1 MFYYFKFKKE
11 MKKIVLALAVV
22 FSVAL
27 VSCGN
32 KKAEA
37 VDSDTVVAVVEE
49 VVEDTVADS
58 ATGDSAVV
66 EEVAGEAAAAVVPAA
81 E

>member
-1 MFYYFKFKKE
+1 

-32 KKAEA
+32 KNAEA
-37 VDSDTVVAVVEE
+37 QDSVVEE
-49 VVEDTVADS
+49 VE
-58 ATGDSAVV
+58 AV
-66 EEVAGEAAAAVVPAA
+66 EVAVDSVNDSTDSVTVETVEAAAETPAQA
-81 E
+81 Q

>member
-1 MFYYFKFKKE
+1 
-11 MKKIVLALAVV
+11 MKKVVLALAVV

-32 KKAEA
+32 KNAEA

-49 VVEDTVADS
+49 VAVDTANDTVVTD
-58 ATGDSAVV
+58 TVV
-66 EEVAGEAAAAVVPAA
+66 AAEAAVVPVEAA
-81 E
+81 K

>member
-1 MFYYFKFKKE
+1 

-32 KKAEA
+32 KQAAAEDSA
-37 VDSDTVVAVVEE
+37 VVEATEVAVAEDTVQVNDSTVDTVVAVAAETVE
-49 VVEDTVADS
+49 A
-58 ATGDSAVV
+58 
-66 EEVAGEAAAAVVPAA
+66 PAA

>member
-1 MFYYFKFKKE
+1 
-11 MKKIVLALAVV
+11 MKKVVLALAVV
-22 FSVAL
+22 FSAAL

-32 KKAEA
+32 KAAEA

-49 VVEDTVADS
+49 TVDSTVADS
-58 ATGDSAVV
+58 VVADSTVV
-66 EEVAGEAAAAVVPAA
+66 AAEVAVA

>member
-1 MFYYFKFKKE
+1 

-32 KKAEA
+32 TQAAAEDTAAAVVEEAVEVA
-37 VDSDTVVAVVEE
+37 VDSVNDSTVDTVVAAAAE
-49 VVEDTVADS
+49 VVEA
-58 ATGDSAVV
+58 
-66 EEVAGEAAAAVVPAA
+66 PAQ
-81 E
+81 

>member
-1 MFYYFKFKKE
+1 MFYYFKLNKE

-32 KKAEA
+32 KQAA
-37 VDSDTVVAVVEE
+37 A
-49 VVEDTVADS
+49 EDTVA
-58 ATGDSAVV
+58 AEAAEVV
-66 EEVAGEAAAAVVPAA
+66 EVAVDSVNDSTDSVTVAAAEVVEAPAA

>member
-1 MFYYFKFKKE
+1 

-32 KKAEA
+32 KQAEA
-37 VDSDTVVAVVEE
+37 VDSDTVVEVAVEE
-49 VVEDTVADS
+49 TVDTIGDTVLTD
-58 ATGDSAVV
+58 TVV
-66 EEVAGEAAAAVVPAA
+66 AAEVAEVPA

>member
-1 MFYYFKFKKE
+1 

-32 KKAEA
+32 KQAA
-37 VDSDTVVAVVEE
+37 A
-49 VVEDTVADS
+49 EDTVA
-58 ATGDSAVV
+58 AEAAEVV
-66 EEVAGEAAAAVVPAA
+66 EVAVDSVNDSTDSVTVAAAEVVEAPAQ
-81 E
+81 

>member
-1 MFYYFKFKKE
+1 

-32 KKAEA
+32 KQAEA
-37 VDSDTVVAVVEE
+37 TDTDTIVEVAVEEDTLVDTANADTVVVE
-49 VVEDTVADS
+49 
-58 ATGDSAVV
+58 
-66 EEVAGEAAAAVVPAA
+66 EAAAEVAEVPAN
-81 E
+81 

>member
-1 MFYYFKFKKE
+1 

-32 KKAEA
+32 SNKNAEDTT
-37 VDSDTVVAVVEE
+37 VDTPTTEE
-49 VVEDTVADS
+49 VVAAEVDTLVDS
-58 ATGDSAVV
+58 ANDTTDTTVV
-66 EEVAGEAAAAVVPAA
+66 EAA
-81 E
+81 EVVEAEVK

>member
-1 MFYYFKFKKE
+1 

-32 KKAEA
+32 KQAAAEDTAAAVVEEAVEVA
-37 VDSDTVVAVVEE
+37 VDSVNDSTVDTVVAAAAE
-49 VVEDTVADS
+49 VVEA
-58 ATGDSAVV
+58 
-66 EEVAGEAAAAVVPAA
+66 PAQ
-81 E
+81 

>member
-1 MFYYFKFKKE
+1 MFYYFKFEKE

-32 KKAEA
+32 KNAEA
-37 VDSDTVVAVVEE
+37 VDSDTVV
-49 VVEDTVADS
+49 VA
-58 ATGDSAVV
+58 V
-66 EEVAGEAAAAVVPAA
+66 EEVAADTVGDTVVADTVVAAEVAEVPAN
-81 E
+81 

>member
-1 MFYYFKFKKE
+1 

-32 KKAEA
+32 KQAAAENDTPNVEAGA
-37 VDSDTVVAVVEE
+37 VEVVEGVANDSDSNKVEVTEVAEGAVVEE
-49 VVEDTVADS
+49 A
-58 ATGDSAVV
+58 
-66 EEVAGEAAAAVVPAA
+66 PAA
-81 E
+81 EAPAAENK

>member
-1 MFYYFKFKKE
+1 

-32 KKAEA
+32 KTQEA
-37 VDSDTVVAVVEE
+37 VDSDTVAEVAVEE
-49 VVEDTVADS
+49 VVVEDTLGDTVATD
-58 ATGDSAVV
+58 TVV
-66 EEVAGEAAAAVVPAA
+66 AAEVAEVPAN
-81 E
+81 

>member
-1 MFYYFKFKKE
+1 

-32 KKAEA
+32 KNAEA
-37 VDSDTVVAVVEE
+37 TDSVVDSVEVAVVEE
-49 VVEDTVADS
+49 VDSVVDSLGDT
-58 ATGDSAVV
+58 AVV
-66 EEVAGEAAAAVVPAA
+66 EAAAAEVAEVPAN
-81 E
+81 

>member
-1 MFYYFKFKKE
+1 

-32 KKAEA
+32 KQAAAEDSANAVVEEAVEVA
-37 VDSDTVVAVVEE
+37 VDSVNDSTVDTVVAAAAE
-49 VVEDTVADS
+49 VVEA
-58 ATGDSAVV
+58 
-66 EEVAGEAAAAVVPAA
+66 PAQ
-81 E
+81 

>member
-1 MFYYFKFKKE
+1 

-32 KKAEA
+32 KQAAAE
-37 VDSDTVVAVVEE
+37 DTANSVVEE
-49 VVEDTVADS
+49 AVEVVVDSVNDSIASVTAVAAEVVEA
-58 ATGDSAVV
+58 
-66 EEVAGEAAAAVVPAA
+66 PAA

>member
-1 MFYYFKFKKE
+1 

-32 KKAEA
+32 KNAEA
-37 VDSDTVVAVVEE
+37 VDSDTVAV
-49 VVEDTVADS
+49 
-58 ATGDSAVV
+58 VV
-66 EEVAGEAAAAVVPAA
+66 EEVAADTVGDTVVADTVVAAEVAEVPAN
-81 E
+81 

>member
-1 MFYYFKFKKE
+1 

-32 KKAEA
+32 KQAAAE
-37 VDSDTVVAVVEE
+37 DTAAAVVEE
-49 VVEDTVADS
+49 AVEVAVDSVNDSTDSVTVAAAEVVEA
-58 ATGDSAVV
+58 
-66 EEVAGEAAAAVVPAA
+66 PAA

>member
-1 MFYYFKFKKE
+1 

-32 KKAEA
+32 KSEQAADSVEVAAEA
-37 VDSDTVVAVVEE
+37 VEAVVEDSVAPDSVAVDTVVAAE
-49 VVEDTVADS
+49 VVEA
-58 ATGDSAVV
+58 
-66 EEVAGEAAAAVVPAA
+66 PAN
-81 E
+81 

>member
-1 MFYYFKFKKE
+1 

-32 KKAEA
+32 KQAEA
-37 VDSDTVVAVVEE
+37 ENAAEGVEEAVVEE
-49 VVEDTVADS
+49 VTEAVDSVSDSVAPDS
-58 ATGDSAVV
+58 VVAKAAEVV
-66 EEVAGEAAAAVVPAA
+66 E
-81 E
+81 

>member
-1 MFYYFKFKKE
+1 

-32 KKAEA
+32 KQAAAEDSVPTEVEA
-37 VDSDTVVAVVEE
+37 GAVEVTVDSLNDSTDSVNVA
-49 VVEDTVADS
+49 
-58 ATGDSAVV
+58 AV
-66 EEVAGEAAAAVVPAA
+66 EVAETPA

>member
-1 MFYYFKFKKE
+1 

-32 KKAEA
+32 KNAEA
-37 VDSDTVVAVVEE
+37 ADSTAVEVEAVEAVVEDSVAPDSVVADTVVA
-49 VVEDTVADS
+49 A
-58 ATGDSAVV
+58 
-66 EEVAGEAAAAVVPAA
+66 EVAETPA

>member
-1 MFYYFKFKKE
+1 

-32 KKAEA
+32 KNAEA
-37 VDSDTVVAVVEE
+37 VDSDTVTVEE
-49 VVEDTVADS
+49 VEVVENDTLGDTVVSDTVVAAEVAVDS
-58 ATGDSAVV
+58 AK
-66 EEVAGEAAAAVVPAA
+66 
-81 E
+81 

>member
-1 MFYYFKFKKE
+1 

-32 KKAEA
+32 KQAAAEDTAAAEVVEAVEVA
-37 VDSDTVVAVVEE
+37 VDSVNDSTDSVTVAAAE
-49 VVEDTVADS
+49 VVEA
-58 ATGDSAVV
+58 
-66 EEVAGEAAAAVVPAA
+66 PAA

>member
-1 MFYYFKFKKE
+1 

-32 KKAEA
+32 KQAEA
-37 VDSDTVVAVVEE
+37 ENAAEGVEDVVVEEAAEVDTLVDSAAADTVVVE
-49 VVEDTVADS
+49 
-58 ATGDSAVV
+58 
-66 EEVAGEAAAAVVPAA
+66 EAAAEVQ
-81 E
+81 

>member
-1 MFYYFKFKKE
+1 

-32 KKAEA
+32 KNAEA
-37 VDSDTVVAVVEE
+37 Q
-49 VVEDTVADS
+49 DS
-58 ATGDSAVV
+58 AAEEAAVV
-66 EEVAGEAAAAVVPAA
+66 EEVAVAVDSVNDSTDSVTVAAAEVVETPAQ
-81 E
+81 

>member
-1 MFYYFKFKKE
+1 

-32 KKAEA
+32 KNAEA

-49 VVEDTVADS
+49 VAVDTANDTVVTD
-58 ATGDSAVV
+58 TVV
-66 EEVAGEAAAAVVPAA
+66 AAEAAVVPVEAA
-81 E
+81 K